1 MQMKRESIFS
11 HGAVVVLCLCGLAS
25 AAFAE
30 YYHWTPYLSPEG
42 NSKEFNGSWDYD
54 DGTNTNWTSDDPA
67 NADKYPAMPGDVAI
81 LTDGGTDE
89 FFQIWLNQ
97 YVSPIANVA
106 GLSVTISNEAY
117 IGAGGTNGLVFNN
130 PGGRSFIALT
140 NQVPDHMFYI
150 NDNQIGFLFDSVIE
164 LSNALDISIL
174 SVPYESGGVIYEDA
188 AGVAMDMET
197 TWIGDYPINVYS
209 RGGVLI
215 IGDYYTTPP
224 LTVIE
229 TTKPVTLNGTYLV
242 LNESATIDPPVILR
256 SVDDCRN
263 EFQRSPFYGLGSTYN
278 VDFILSNGYMNA
290 IWETD
295 WPVVTITKGFR
306 PTGSVSVRDWGLIG
320 PEKDDTTL
328 IETTFNL
335 DCDVSGDGEV
345 WCGYSDADGGIVEF
359 LGSISPGIGAG
370 DRALLRIMALTNS
383 TTVIIGSKTDAVTL
397 NIDVDGMR
405 NYFGRDQDTLAFD
418 DIPTIP
424 LGTVDLVIDNTGY
437 SNPYRT
443 NQIMFSSDS
452 GFAGNFKSVTWVDTN
467 RMGTVIIQPDNVWL
481 TGIPAQ
487 DGFFDVTPD
496 VLYFEQGE
504 TQQMMQAKSPF
515 TVDVAAGADAPWVSI
530 PSNIALNGSPFD
542 FAVDIPADVGTTQ
555 GFGLAAS
562 TLTFVSQTDTNAQ
575 RTVNLYAFEPG
586 YFELDTTLLTF
597 FSGVDDTASIEAFAP
612 FGQTISA
619 NVVEGDTWITL
630 SDSIFTVTNDDFTV
644 GVQIT
649 AQAPGATGRIRFQN
663 TALTGVVHDVLV
675 EVVSNGWFGV
685 SPAELVYD
693 PGVTVQTLTV
703 SCPFRAEVGL
713 STSNADVRVTPD
725 VSLNDSSVDVPV
737 SVSEMMPEGTN
748 YVYLVNK
755 CFTNFAYTVPVIIVP
770 EPGLLVTVLGLGA
783 AAAFLRRARG

>member
-1 MQMKRESIFS
+1 MAI
-11 HGAVVVLCLCGLAS
+11 VLCFCGLA
-25 AAFAE
+25 ATARAE
-30 YYHWTPYLSPEG
+30 NYHWTPYLSPEG
-42 NSKEFNGSWDYD
+42 NAKEFNGSWDYN
-54 DGTNTNWTSDDPA
+54 DGTNTNWTSDEPA
-67 NADKYPAMPGDVAI
+67 NADKYPALPGDVAI

-97 YVSPIANVA
+97 YVTPIANIA
-106 GLSVTISNEAY
+106 GLSVTISNEAF

-150 NDNQIGFLFDSVIE
+150 NDNQVGFIFDSVIE

-174 SVPYESGGVIYEDA
+174 SVPYDDGGVIYEDA
-188 AGVAMDMET
+188 AGLSMDMET

-229 TTKPVTLNGTYLV
+229 TTKPVTANGTYV
-242 LNESATIDPPVILR
+242 VINESATIDPPLILR

-278 VDFILSNGYMNA
+278 IDFILSNGYMNA

-328 IETTFNL
+328 IETTYDL

-345 WCGYSDADGGIVEF
+345 WCGYADADGGIVEF
-359 LGSISPGIGAG
+359 LGSISPGIEPG
-370 DRALLRIMALTNS
+370 DRALLRLIALTNA
-383 TTVIIGSKTDAVTL
+383 TTVIIGSKTDAVDV
-397 NIDVDGMR
+397 NIDVNGMR

-418 DIPTIP
+418 DIPTIS
-424 LGTVDLVIDNTGY
+424 LGTINLMIDNTGY

-443 NQIMFSSDS
+443 NQIMFSSDNAFVS
-452 GFAGNFKSVTWVDTN
+452 SFKSVTWADTN
-467 RMGTVIIQPDNVWL
+467 RIGTVIIQSNNVWL
-481 TGIPAQ
+481 TGIPAV

-504 TQQMMQAKSPF
+504 TQMMMNAKSPF
-515 TVDVAAGADAPWVSI
+515 NVDIAVSADEPWVSVT
-530 PSNIALNGSPFD
+530 SNIPLSGSPVD
-542 FAVDIPADVGTTQ
+542 FPVDIPADVGTTQ

-575 RTVNLYAFEPG
+575 RTVNLYAVEPG

-597 FSGVDDTASIEAFAP
+597 FSGVDGDASIEAYAP

-630 SDSIFTVTNDDFTV
+630 SDSLFTVTNDAFV
-644 GVQIT
+644 IGVDIA

-663 TALTGVVHDVLV
+663 TAVTSVVHDVLV
-675 EVVSNGWFGV
+675 EVVSNGWFSV
-685 SPAELVYD
+685 SPAELIYD
-693 PGVTVQTLTV
+693 PGVTVQTLSV

-713 STSNADVRVTPD
+713 TTSDQDVQTTPR
-725 VSLNDSSVDVPV
+725 VSLNGNSVDVPV
-737 SVSEMMPEGTN
+737 SVGDAMPEGTN
-748 YVYLVNK
+748 YVYLVNL
-755 CFTNFAYTVPVIIVP
+755 CFTNFAYTVPIVIVP
-770 EPGLLVTVLGLGA
+770 EPGLLLTVLGLA
-783 AAAFLRRARG
+783 AGAAFLRRSRRG